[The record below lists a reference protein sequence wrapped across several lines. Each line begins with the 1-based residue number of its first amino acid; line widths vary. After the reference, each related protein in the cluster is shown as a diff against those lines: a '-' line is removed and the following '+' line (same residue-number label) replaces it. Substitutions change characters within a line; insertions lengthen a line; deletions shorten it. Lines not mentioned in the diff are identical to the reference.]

1 MSFPRRWYAL
11 QCGRN
16 LEHHDAAIRVLNDV
30 NIDKCEATSRMIGDF
45 MFQAVKFRWV
55 FAELAAANRTIIA
68 YAEYQPTA
76 RLPVEVGFI
85 GQRGEIL
92 A

>member
-1 MSFPRRWYAL
+1 
-11 QCGRN
+11 
-16 LEHHDAAIRVLNDV
+16 
-30 NIDKCEATSRMIGDF
+30 MIGDF
-45 MFQAVKFRWV
+45 MFQAVKIRSV